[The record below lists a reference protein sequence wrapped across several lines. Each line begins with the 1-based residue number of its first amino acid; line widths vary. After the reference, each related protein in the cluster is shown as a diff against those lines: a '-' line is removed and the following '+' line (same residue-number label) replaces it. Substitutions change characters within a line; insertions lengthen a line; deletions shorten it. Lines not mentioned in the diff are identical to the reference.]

1 MRVSLPLLATVFLA
15 PLALAEVGVNPA
27 PALQPVPEI
36 PLPSGAAD
44 DLEPKVTIKYKN
56 KDKMEEFRI
65 RGRLY
70 MVKVT
75 PVHGRPYY
83 LIDQR
88 GDGQLRR
95 HDDLSP
101 NFVVPLWMIKEF

>member
-1 MRVSLPLLATVFLA
+1 MRALLPLLAAFLA
-15 PLALAEVGVNPA
+15 FPA
-27 PALQPVPEI
+27 MAQVTVKPPPALEPVPEI
-36 PLPSGAAD
+36 PPPPGVVD
-44 DLEPKVTIKYKN
+44 DLEPKVTSKYKN
-56 KDKMEEFRI
+56 KDRIEEFRL

-75 PVHGRPYY
+75 PVHGRSYY

-88 GDGQLRR
+88 GDGQMRR